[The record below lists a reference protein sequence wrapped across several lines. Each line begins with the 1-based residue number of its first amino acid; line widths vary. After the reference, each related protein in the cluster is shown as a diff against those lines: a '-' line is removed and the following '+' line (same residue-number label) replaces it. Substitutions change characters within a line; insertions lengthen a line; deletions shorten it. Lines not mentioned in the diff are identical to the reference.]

1 MDTSNK
7 NSARVSYNREDIQF
21 CLDCLNSM
29 NVSGIEAMK
38 RIVMIADKL
47 MNPLPAAEEKGKED
61 PDGSRK
67 EE

>member
-1 MDTSNK
+1 MTVK
-7 NSARVSYNREDIQF
+7 YNQEDIQL

-38 RIVMIADKL
+38 RIVMIAEKL
-47 MNPLPAAEEKGKED
+47 MNPLPEAEEKGKEE
-61 PDGSRK
+61 PDASCK

>member
-1 MDTSNK
+1 MTVK
-7 NSARVSYNREDIQF
+7 YNQEDIQL

-38 RIVMIADKL
+38 RIVMIAEKL
-47 MNPLPAAEEKGKED
+47 MNPLPAAEEKGKEE
-61 PDGSRK
+61 PDASHK

>member
-1 MDTSNK
+1 MTVK
-7 NSARVSYNREDIQF
+7 YNREDIQL

-47 MNPLPAAEEKGKED
+47 MNPLPEPAEEKGKED